1 MFKKPTKSQKRL
13 RMALIGASGSGKTY
27 SALSIASY
35 LGKNVGVIDT
45 ERGSSALYCDEFDFQ
60 ICDLVNPSPENYINA
75 IKAAAEFDVLI
86 IDSFSH
92 AWYELLNMAGQRFEN
107 WAKVRPLERNL
118 INAILDHPGHCLI
131 TMRTK
136 SEYVVEMVEN
146 RSGKMSNQPRK
157 VGTVPIQSKD
167 VEYEFDISGY
177 LNADHVFTIDKTRCP
192 ALDRMEFPNPGQE
205 LAEILTAWLT
215 DGAPLPETGD
225 SKVSRVMLAMPES
238 LTKSHLLQIIAKEF
252 GDHIKSPRYLSS
264 EQCDLL
270 IEMIQ
275 SRAA

>member
-1 MFKKPTKSQKRL
+1 MFSTPTKSQKRL
-13 RMALIGASGSGKTY
+13 RMAIAGASGSGKTY
-27 SALSIASY
+27 SALSIASH

-45 ERGSSALYCDEFDFQ
+45 ERGSSALYCDAFDFQ
-60 ICDLVNPSPENYINA
+60 LCDLVNPSPENYINA
-75 IKAAAEFDVLI
+75 IKAAANFDVLI

-107 WAKVRPLERNL
+107 WSKVRPIERNL
-118 INAILDHPGHCLI
+118 INAILDHPGHVLI

-136 SEYVVEMVEN
+136 TEYVVEMVEN

-157 VGTVPIQSKD
+157 VGTIPIQSKD
-167 VEYEFDISGY
+167 VEYEFDISGN
-177 LNADHVFTIDKTRCP
+177 LNSDHILTIDKTRCA

-225 SKVSRVMLAMPES
+225 SKAARVTAAMPEKMKKAEV
-238 LTKSHLLQIIAKEF
+238 LNILQMKWEGIT
-252 GDHIKSPRYLSS
+252 SPRQLTSNQVN
-264 EQCDLL
+264 EL

-275 SRAA
+275 SQAA

>member
-1 MFKKPTKSQKRL
+1 MFSTPTKSQKRL

-27 SALSIASY
+27 SALSIASH
-35 LGKNVGVIDT
+35 LGEQVAVIDT

-60 ICDLVNPSPENYINA
+60 ICNLVNPSPENYITA
-75 IKAAAEFDVLI
+75 IKAAAEFDVLV

-107 WAKVRPLERNL
+107 WAKVRPLERSL
-118 INAILDHPGHCLI
+118 INAILDHPGHVLI

-136 SEYVVEMVEN
+136 TEYVVEMVEN

-157 VGTVPIQSKD
+157 VGTIPIQSKD
-167 VEYEFDISGY
+167 VEYEFDISGN
-177 LNADHVFTIDKTRCP
+177 LSSDHVLTIDKTRCP

-205 LAEILTAWLT
+205 LADILTAWLT

-225 SKVSRVMLAMPES
+225 SKVLRVMSAKPEVM
-238 LTKSHLLQIIAKEF
+238 TKIQLSQIIAKEF
-252 GDHIKSPRYLSS
+252 GEHIKSPRYLAS

-275 SRAA
+275 SQAA

>member
-1 MFKKPTKSQKRL
+1 M
-13 RMALIGASGSGKTY
+13 
-27 SALSIASY
+27 
-35 LGKNVGVIDT
+35 
-45 ERGSSALYCDEFDFQ
+45 
-60 ICDLVNPSPENYINA
+60 LV
-75 IKAAAEFDVLI
+75 

-92 AWYELLNMAGQRFEN
+92 AWYELLNMAGQKFEN

-136 SEYVVEMVEN
+136 SEYVVELVEN
-146 RSGKMSNQPRK
+146 RSGRMSNQPRK
-157 VGTVPIQSKD
+157 IGTVPIQSKD
-167 VEYEFDISGY
+167 IEYEFDLSGT
-177 LNADHVFTIDKTRCP
+177 LSFDHVLTIDKTRCS

-205 LAEILTAWLT
+205 LADILTAWLT

-225 SKVSRVMLAMPES
+225 QKVNRVMAAKPEVM
-238 LTKSHLLQIIAKEF
+238 TKIHLLQIIAKEF
-252 GDHIKSPRYLSS
+252 GEHIKSPRFLSS

-275 SRAA
+275 SQAA

>member
-1 MFKKPTKSQKRL
+1 
-13 RMALIGASGSGKTY
+13 MAIAGASGSGKTY
-27 SALSIASY
+27 SALSIASH

-45 ERGSSALYCDEFDFQ
+45 ERGSSALYCDAFDFQ
-60 ICDLVNPSPENYINA
+60 LCDLVNPSPENYINA
-75 IKAAAEFDVLI
+75 IKAAANFDVLI

-107 WAKVRPLERNL
+107 WSKVRPIERNL
-118 INAILDHPGHCLI
+118 INAILDHPGHVLI

-136 SEYVVEMVEN
+136 TEYVVEMVEN

-157 VGTVPIQSKD
+157 VGTIPIQSKD
-167 VEYEFDISGY
+167 VEYEFDISGN
-177 LNADHVFTIDKTRCP
+177 LSADHILTIDKTRCA

-225 SKVSRVMLAMPES
+225 SKAARVTAAMPEKMKKAEVLNILQMKWEGITNPRQ
-238 LTKSHLLQIIAKEF
+238 LTSNQVNE
-252 GDHIKSPRYLSS
+252 
-264 EQCDLL
+264 L

-275 SRAA
+275 SQAA

>member
-1 MFKKPTKSQKRL
+1 MFSKPTKSQKRL
-13 RMALIGASGSGKTY
+13 RMAITGASGSGKTY
-27 SALSIASY
+27 SALSIASH
-35 LGKNVGVIDT
+35 LGENVGVIDT

-60 ICDLVNPSPENYINA
+60 ICDLVNPSPEGYIAA
-75 IKAAAEFDVLI
+75 IKAASEFDVLI

-107 WAKVRPLERNL
+107 WAKVRPLERSL

-146 RSGKMSNQPRK
+146 KSGRMSNQPRK

-167 VEYEFDISGY
+167 IEYEFDISGN
-177 LNADHVFTIDKTRCP
+177 LNADHVLTIDKTRCA
-192 ALDRMEFPNPGQE
+192 ALDRMEFLNPGQE
-205 LAEILTAWLT
+205 LADILTAWLT

-225 SKVSRVMLAMPES
+225 SKAARVTAAMPEGMKKALIVQLIQDKWGES
-238 LTKSHLLQIIAKEF
+238 ITTPRQLTSAQVDE
-252 GDHIKSPRYLSS
+252 
-264 EQCDLL
+264 L
-270 IEMIQ
+270 ITIIQ
-275 SRAA
+275 SKAA

>member
-1 MFKKPTKSQKRL
+1 
-13 RMALIGASGSGKTY
+13 MAIAGASGSGKTY
-27 SALSIASY
+27 SALSIASH

-45 ERGSSALYCDEFDFQ
+45 ERGSSALYCDAFDFQ
-60 ICDLVNPSPENYINA
+60 LCDLVNPSPENYINA
-75 IKAAAEFDVLI
+75 IKAAANFDVLI

-107 WAKVRPLERNL
+107 WAKVRPIERNL
-118 INAILDHPGHCLI
+118 INAILDHPGHVLI

-136 SEYVVEMVEN
+136 TEYVVEMVEN

-157 VGTVPIQSKD
+157 VGTIPIQSKD
-167 VEYEFDISGY
+167 VEYEFDISGN
-177 LNADHVFTIDKTRCP
+177 LNSDHILTIDKTRCA

-225 SKVSRVMLAMPES
+225 SKAARVTAAMPEKMKKAEVLNILQMKWEGITNPRQ
-238 LTKSHLLQIIAKEF
+238 LTSNQVNE
-252 GDHIKSPRYLSS
+252 
-264 EQCDLL
+264 L

-275 SRAA
+275 SQAA

>member
-1 MFKKPTKSQKRL
+1 MFSTPTKSQKRL
-13 RMALIGASGSGKTY
+13 RMAIAGASGSGKTY
-27 SALSIASY
+27 SALSIASH

-45 ERGSSALYCDEFDFQ
+45 ERGSSALYCDAFDFQ
-60 ICDLVNPSPENYINA
+60 LCDLVNPSPENYINA
-75 IKAAAEFDVLI
+75 IKAAANFDVLI

-107 WAKVRPLERNL
+107 WAKVRPIERNL
-118 INAILDHPGHCLI
+118 INAILDHPGHVLI

-136 SEYVVEMVEN
+136 TEYVVEMVEN

-157 VGTVPIQSKD
+157 VGTIPIQSKD
-167 VEYEFDISGY
+167 VEYEFDISGN
-177 LNADHVFTIDKTRCP
+177 LNSDHILTIDKTRCA

-225 SKVSRVMLAMPES
+225 SKAARVTAAMPEKMKKAEV
-238 LTKSHLLQIIAKEF
+238 LNILQMKWEGIT
-252 GDHIKSPRYLSS
+252 SPRQLTSNQVN
-264 EQCDLL
+264 EL

-275 SRAA
+275 SQAA

>member
-1 MFKKPTKSQKRL
+1 MFSTPTKSQKRL

-27 SALSIASY
+27 SALSIASH
-35 LGKNVGVIDT
+35 LGENVGVIDT

-60 ICDLVNPSPENYINA
+60 LCDLVNPTPENYINA
-75 IKAAAEFDVLI
+75 IKAAANFDVLI

-92 AWYELLNMAGQRFEN
+92 AWYELLIMAGQRFEN
-107 WAKVRPLERNL
+107 WSKVRPVERQL
-118 INAILDHPGHCLI
+118 INAVLDHPGHVLI

-136 SEYVVEMVEN
+136 TEYVVEMVEN

-157 VGTVPIQSKD
+157 VGTTPIQSKD
-167 VEYEFDISGY
+167 IEYEFDISGN
-177 LNADHVFTIDKTRCP
+177 LNADHTLTIDKTRCA

-205 LAEILTAWLT
+205 LAGILTAWLT

-225 SKVSRVMLAMPES
+225 SKVSRVMSAMPES

-252 GDHIKSPRYLSS
+252 GEQIKSPRYLSS

-275 SRAA
+275 SQAA